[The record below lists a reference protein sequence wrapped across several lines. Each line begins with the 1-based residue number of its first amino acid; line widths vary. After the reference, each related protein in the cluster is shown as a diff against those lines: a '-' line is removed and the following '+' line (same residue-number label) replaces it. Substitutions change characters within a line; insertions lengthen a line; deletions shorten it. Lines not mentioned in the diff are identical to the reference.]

1 MKVGQAMTGGII
13 ITYIAIY
20 PNLEVTVIIGGE
32 VDGLLE
38 IPTSAIETYSPKCGL
53 FDAGLPP
60 IPVARKLLGATY
72 LDGL

>member
-1 MKVGQAMTGGII
+1 MTSGLIV
-13 ITYIAIY
+13 TYIAIH

-38 IPTSAIETYSPKCGL
+38 IPTTAVETYSPDCGM

>member
-1 MKVGQAMTGGII
+1 MV
-13 ITYIAIY
+13 
-20 PNLEVTVIIGGE
+20 GGE
-32 VDGLLE
+32 VVGLLE
-38 IPTSAIETYSPKCGL
+38 IPTTAIETYSPDCGL

>member
-1 MKVGQAMTGGII
+1 MELLLNTLQFILI
-13 ITYIAIY
+13 
-20 PNLEVTVIIGGE
+20 LEVTVIIGGE

-38 IPTSAIETYSPKCGL
+38 IPTSAIETYSPDCGL

>member
-1 MKVGQAMTGGII
+1 MV
-13 ITYIAIY
+13 
-20 PNLEVTVIIGGE
+20 GGE
-32 VDGLLE
+32 VVGLLE
-38 IPTSAIETYSPKCGL
+38 ISTNAIETYSPKCGL

>member
-1 MKVGQAMTGGII
+1 MELLLHP
-13 ITYIAIY
+13 YIAIH

-38 IPTSAIETYSPKCGL
+38 IPTTAIETYSPGCGL

-72 LDGL
+72 LGGL

>member
-1 MKVGQAMTGGII
+1 MTGGII
-13 ITYIAIY
+13 ITYIAIH
-20 PNLEVTVIIGGE
+20 PNLEVTVMVGGE
-32 VDGLLE
+32 VVGLLE
-38 IPTSAIETYSPKCGL
+38 ISTNAIETYSPKCGL

>member
-1 MKVGQAMTGGII
+1 MTSGII
-13 ITYIAIY
+13 IKYIAIH
-20 PNLEVTVIIGGE
+20 PHLEVTVIIGGE

-38 IPTSAIETYSPKCGL
+38 IPTSAIETYSPDCGL